1 MNAPDSTSLK
11 FDFKG
16 LAPVI
21 LAGLAF
27 VFLFYVPAATLL
39 RDWWNDPE
47 AQHGLLLGPV
57 AFYLAW
63 KKGLGKDLTPQPL
76 LGLILLTGAVLLRY
90 ASALAAELYTLRL
103 SLVGALFALV
113 VFQWGFKQAVRWWL
127 PFTLLFLS
135 IPLPQVILSSIAFPL
150 QLRASRLGAM
160 LLEIRDIP
168 VRLEGNLIN
177 IPGQTLFVSEAC
189 SGLRSLTALVSLG
202 VLLAAL
208 WLRSPFTRVALL
220 IFVIPIAM
228 LVNGIRVFLTGYLV
242 YFVDPSM
249 GEGFMHMTEG
259 WGLFLVALIITGVVT
274 AGLSYLEGLWI
285 PKPKPATA
293 TPAGVE
299 AP

>member
-1 MNAPDSTSLK
+1 MNVPDSTSLK

-63 KKGLGKDLTPQPL
+63 KRGLGRKLTPQPL
-76 LGLILLTGAVLLRY
+76 LGIALLTGAVLLRY
-90 ASALAAELYTLRL
+90 ASALAAELFTLRL

-113 VFQWGFKQAVRWWL
+113 VFRWGVKQALRWWL
-127 PFTLLFLS
+127 PFTLLILS
-135 IPLPQVILSSIAFPL
+135 IPLPQVILSSLAFPL

-160 LLEIRDIP
+160 LLEMRDVP

-189 SGLRSLTALVSLG
+189 SGLRSLTALISLG

-208 WLRSPFTRVALL
+208 WLRSPLTRLALL
-220 IFVIPIAM
+220 VFVIPIAM

-249 GEGFMHMTEG
+249 GEGFMHMSEG
-259 WGLFLVALIITGVVT
+259 WGLFLVALIITGLVT
-274 AGLSYLEGLWI
+274 AGLHYLEGLWA
-285 PKPKPATA
+285 PKPKPIQA
-293 TPAGVE
+293 TPEGVE
-299 AP
+299 AS